1 MMRILFITSNRLG
14 DAVISTGVLDALQK
28 RYPAAMF
35 TVVCGPVAAGLF
47 EADPRCERII
57 TMEKRRHD
65 QHWIDLWR
73 TCFRTRWFMVV
84 DLRGSL
90 LGLTLWARRR
100 VIVRGGRRPGRRV
113 EQLGEALGYRRTPMP
128 RVWTSEAQQ
137 ANAVATLPE
146 GRWLALGPTANWD
159 GKIWPPERFVA
170 LAQALRSENLRPV
183 VFYGPGEDERARA
196 EPVLKGLPDA
206 LDLGGNHALG
216 DVAARLQRCALFV
229 GNDSGLMHLAA
240 AAGTPTL
247 GLFGPSRA
255 SEYAPAGRLARFV
268 EAPGPEGHAPM
279 AGLDVAQVLKAAT
292 EILNEK
298 SVFVPDLGAD

>member
-47 EADPRCERII
+47 EADPRCERVM

-65 QHWIDLWR
+65 RHWLDLWR
-73 TCFRTRWFMVV
+73 ACVRTRWFMVV

-90 LGLTLWARRR
+90 LGLMLRARRR
-100 VIVRGGRRPGRRV
+100 IIVRGGRRPGRRIV
-113 EQLGEALGYRRTPMP
+113 QLGEALGFRRTPMP
-128 RVWTSEAQQ
+128 RVWTSEAQRER
-137 ANAVATLPE
+137 AAVLLPQ

-159 GKIWPPERFVA
+159 GKIWAPERFVE
-170 LAQALRSENLRPV
+170 LAQALRAENLRPV
-183 VFYGPGEDERARA
+183 LFYGPGEGERALA
-196 EPVLKGLPDA
+196 KPVLKALPEA
-206 LDLGGNHALG
+206 LDLGGNRSLG
-216 DVAARLQRCALFV
+216 EVAALLERCALFV

-268 EAPGPEGHAPM
+268 KAPGQDGHAPM
-279 AGLDVAQVLKAAT
+279 TGLGVETVLTAAK
-292 EILNEK
+292 EILHEK
-298 SVFVPDLGAD
+298 GVQD

>member
-47 EADPRCERII
+47 EADPRCERVM

-65 QHWIDLWR
+65 RHWLDLWR
-73 TCFRTRWFMVV
+73 ACVRTRWFMVV

-90 LGLTLWARRR
+90 LGLMLRARRR
-100 VIVRGGRRPGRRV
+100 IIVRGGRRPGRRIV
-113 EQLGEALGYRRTPMP
+113 QLGEALGFRRTPMP
-128 RVWTSEAQQ
+128 RVWTSEAQRER
-137 ANAVATLPE
+137 AAVLLPQ

-159 GKIWPPERFVA
+159 GKIWPPERFVE
-170 LAQALRSENLRPV
+170 LAQALRAENLRPV
-183 VFYGPGEDERARA
+183 LFYGPGEGERALA
-196 EPVLKGLPDA
+196 KPVLKALPEA
-206 LDLGGNHALG
+206 LDLGGNRSLG
-216 DVAARLQRCALFV
+216 EVAALLERCALFV

-268 EAPGPEGHAPM
+268 KAPGQDGHAPM
-279 AGLDVAQVLKAAT
+279 TGLGVETVLTAAK
-292 EILNEK
+292 EILHEK
-298 SVFVPDLGAD
+298 GVQD

>member
-1 MMRILFITSNRLG
+1 MRILFITSNRLG

-47 EADPRCERII
+47 EADPRCERVM

-65 QHWIDLWR
+65 RHWLDLWR
-73 TCFRTRWFMVV
+73 ACVRTRWFMVV

-90 LGLTLWARRR
+90 LGLMLRARRR
-100 VIVRGGRRPGRRV
+100 IIVRGGRRPGRRIV
-113 EQLGEALGYRRTPMP
+113 QLGEALGFRRTPMP
-128 RVWTSEAQQ
+128 RVWTSEAQRER
-137 ANAVATLPE
+137 AAVLLPQ

-159 GKIWPPERFVA
+159 GKIWPPERFVE
-170 LAQALRSENLRPV
+170 LAQALRAENLRPV
-183 VFYGPGEDERARA
+183 LFYGPGEGERALA
-196 EPVLKGLPDA
+196 KPVLKALPEA
-206 LDLGGNHALG
+206 LDLGGNRSLG
-216 DVAARLQRCALFV
+216 EVAALLERCALFV

-268 EAPGPEGHAPM
+268 KAPGQDGHAPM
-279 AGLDVAQVLKAAT
+279 TGLGVETVLTAAK
-292 EILNEK
+292 EILHEK
-298 SVFVPDLGAD
+298 GVQD